1 MNIILK
7 KLYNSF
13 VIYLRSVLYKQIFLY
28 NLDSKI
34 DIWNTVDKLDVG
46 NEKLIVNKDIQKGF
60 S

>member
-1 MNIILK
+1 MNNILK

>member
-1 MNIILK
+1 VNIILK